1 MGKAQ
6 NTIRLGLPKLFII
19 HCSLF
24 IVSGCAAY
32 KWGSQLPPAYR
43 DAAVPMFANSTA
55 QPELEALLTQN
66 IRREIINDGALRLRD
81 LDDAAIIIRGRV
93 KNFESRVARYSN
105 EMRDLPVE
113 FRVTMAVEA
122 WVEDADGNILLDKR
136 EFVQFTT
143 VVPTHSVGAADGSSV
158 PVTDMP
164 AAKQD
169 AAIRLSAL
177 LARDILFHINTPNE

>member
-1 MGKAQ
+1 MK
-6 NTIRLGLPKLFII
+6 NHFTFYILLFTFF
-19 HCSLF
+19 CAFLA
-24 IVSGCAAY
+24 GCAHY
-32 KWGSQLPPAYR
+32 KWGSQLPAAYR

-66 IRREIINDGALRLRD
+66 LRREIIHDGALRLVD
-81 LDDAAIIIRGRV
+81 LDDASIIIRGRV
-93 KNFESRVARYSN
+93 KSFESRVARYSN

-122 WVEDADGNILLDKR
+122 WVEDAEGNILLDKR
-136 EFVQFTT
+136 DHVQITT
-143 VVPTHSVGAADGSSV
+143 VVPTHSVGTADGLTV

-177 LARDILFHINTPNE
+177 LARDILFSINTPNQ

>member
-1 MGKAQ
+1 VKKH
-6 NTIRLGLPKLFII
+6 LHLFIV
-19 HCSLF
+19 HCSLS
-24 IVSGCAAY
+24 ILLLPGCASY

-43 DAAVPMFANSTA
+43 DAAVPMFKNSTS
-55 QPELEALLTQN
+55 QPELEALVTQN
-66 IRREIINDGALRLRD
+66 IRREILNDGALRLKD
-81 LDDAAIIIRGRV
+81 LGDATIIICGRV
-93 KNFESRVARYSN
+93 KSFESRVARYSN

-136 EFVQFTT
+136 DHIQSTT
-143 VVPTHSVGAADGSSV
+143 VVPTHGIGAADGSTV

-177 LARDILFHINTPNE
+177 IARDILFHINTPNR

>member
-1 MGKAQ
+1 MRNSKFA
-6 NTIRLGLPKLFII
+6 IRFSFIKLCIV
-19 HCSLF
+19 HCALC

-32 KWGSQLPPAYR
+32 KWGSQLPAAYR
-43 DAAVPMFANSTA
+43 DAAVPMFNNSTA

-66 IRREIINDGALRLRD
+66 VRREILHDGALRLRD
-81 LDDAAIIIRGRV
+81 LDDATIIIRGRV
-93 KNFESRVARYSN
+93 KSFESRVARYSN

-122 WVEDADGNILLDKR
+122 WVEDPDGNILLDKR
-136 EFVQFTT
+136 EHIRNTT
-143 VVPTHSVGAADGSSV
+143 VVPTHSVGVADGSAV

-177 LARDILFHINTPNE
+177 LARDILFYINTPNQ